1 MTINLSIQCKDHTLD
16 KIFPNNHML
25 NSENK
30 SFKINLDLNK
40 EIR

>member
-1 MTINLSIQCKDHTLD
+1 MIINLSIQYKDLTPD
-16 KIFPNNHML
+16 KIFPNSHML

-30 SFKINLDLNK
+30 SFKINLDPNK